1 MMVRLWGG
9 EEVRRILRC
18 VLRKALLY
26 SGENMGLIVSQE
38 LSSFSYELC
47 HFE

>member
-26 SGENMGLIVSQE
+26 SGESMGLSIIGAQ
-38 LSSFSYELC
+38 LLFL
-47 HFE
+47 